1 MLRCPALAG
10 RTTGVPSS
18 VEPLAGHVLTL
29 VAFPLTSRPA
39 APASRAAR
47 TPAPPRRAPA
57 TAPPLPPAV
66 RHHRVPLG
74 PQQHTHVVPPMSS
87 SVLGP
92 AEILQH
98 DPGLA
103 ASPPVRHTLRVAR
116 SEISLPCLLAVR
128 CGPTPFSWS
137 GAAPSTAVHIVGPGG
152 CGIGVRV
159 QPRHEVLLFVGKAR
173 TTSSAPPFSRT
184 SSRNASAGRSSPNGL
199 PPSLTVAL
207 AQMTEVRSI
216 RHGSATRGMSG
227 RPQRRGHS
235 VETELVAL
243 DVLHHEARLVVA
255 IGRQ

>member
-1 MLRCPALAG
+1 VLRCPALAG

-57 TAPPLPPAV
+57 TAPPVPPAV
-66 RHHRVPLG
+66 RHHRVPYRSTT
-74 PQQHTHVVPPMSS
+74 THARRAPMSS

-116 SEISLPCLLAVR
+116 SEISLPCLW
-128 CGPTPFSWS
+128 PS
-137 GAAPSTAVHIVGPGG
+137 AADRHPSREAAARRVTAVHIVGPGG

-207 AQMTEVRSI
+207 AQ
-216 RHGSATRGMSG
+216 
-227 RPQRRGHS
+227 
-235 VETELVAL
+235 
-243 DVLHHEARLVVA
+243 
-255 IGRQ
+255 